1 MGKRRQEPENAAPAA
16 PAARAED
23 RWDLFRHA
31 LQGRVILADGAMG
44 TLIYQRGVFIDKCY
58 DELNLSNPELI
69 RSIHDQYVEAGA
81 ELVETNTFGANRCKL
96 RRHNLV
102 QKLARINIEG
112 ARLARESAGSL
123 FVAGSMGPLG
133 QERVPWGD
141 LSEKE
146 AKDAF
151 REQAAALIEGG
162 VDCIILE
169 TFHDLNELLLAVK
182 TVRSQSDIPVLSLM
196 TVQEDGRT
204 LYGVEVEEIARTLSG
219 EAVEALGLNCAVG
232 PKLML
237 DFLERLMS
245 SSSLPV
251 AVMANAGKPQIVDG
265 RTFYMSTSDYFGVYA
280 KRFIEAGARIIGGCC
295 GTTPDHIRK
304 MAGAV
309 AQKTAG
315 SAAFTASVKPGP
327 AVENLPEPVPVEKKS
342 GLSGNLAGGRF
353 VRLVEMVSPRGRD
366 ISKHLEGA
374 WQLKEAGIDGVN
386 IPDGPRA
393 SARLNGLALA
403 VKLQEEIGIETVL
416 HYTCRDRNLL
426 GMQSDLL
433 GASLLGIKNILAV
446 TGDPPIMGDYP
457 AATAVFDID
466 SVGLARLLSRL
477 NRGMDIGG
485 KPIGEPT
492 AFLIGVG
499 VDPNSI
505 NKDREID
512 RLRMKCEAGAEF
524 AITQPVFDFSTLE
537 AFMDRAGR
545 MPLYW
550 IAGVWP
556 LVSLRNAEFMKNEV
570 PGVHVPDEIVR
581 RIGRFEGKEDQL
593 KAGIEIAVEM
603 AGKVRKRT
611 SGIQVSAPFG
621 RYNLALDILSAA
633 GD

>member
-1 MGKRRQEPENAAPAA
+1 MGKRVKDFETPASGVPAA
-16 PAARAED
+16 GAEE
-23 RWDLFRHA
+23 RWTRFRNA
-31 LQGRVILADGAMG
+31 LQDRVLLADGAMG

-69 RSIHDQYVEAGA
+69 KSIHEEYVEAGA
-81 ELVETNTFGANRCKL
+81 ELVETNTFGANRFKL

-102 QKLARINIEG
+102 QKLAPINIAG
-112 ARLARESAGSL
+112 ARLARERAGSL

-133 QERVPWGD
+133 QEMVPWGD
-141 LSEKE
+141 ISERE
-146 AKDAF
+146 ASDAF
-151 REQAAALIEGG
+151 WEQAAALIEGG

-169 TFHDLNELLLAVK
+169 TFHDLNELLQAVRA
-182 TVRSQSDIPVLSLM
+182 VRSESGLPVIALM

-245 SSSLPV
+245 VSSRPV

-309 AQKTAG
+309 AQKTTRS
-315 SAAFTASVKPGP
+315 SAFAASMKSVP
-327 AVENLPEPVPVEKKS
+327 AAENLPEPLPVERKS
-342 GLSGNLAGGRF
+342 ALSGNLAAGRF

-403 VKLQEEIGIETVL
+403 VRLQEEIGIETVL

-477 NRGMDIGG
+477 NRGLDIGG

-492 AFLIGVG
+492 AFLVGVG
-499 VDPNSI
+499 VDPSSVNAE
-505 NKDREID
+505 REIE

-524 AITQPVFDFSTLE
+524 AITQPVFDFSALE
-537 AFMDRAGR
+537 AFVERAGCTG
-545 MPLYW
+545 LYW

-570 PGVHVPDEIVR
+570 PGVHVPDVLIH

-603 AGKVRKRT
+603 AGQVRKLT

-621 RYNLALDILSAA
+621 RYQLALDILSA
-633 GD
+633 G

>member
-1 MGKRRQEPENAAPAA
+1 MGKRPADPENKTPAA
-16 PAARAED
+16 PAAGAADGWAR
-23 RWDLFRHA
+23 FRQA
-31 LQGRVILADGAMG
+31 LKSRVILADGAMG

-69 RSIHDQYVEAGA
+69 RSIHDQYAEAGA
-81 ELVETNTFGANRCKL
+81 ELLETNTFGANRYKL
-96 RRHNLV
+96 QRHNLA
-102 QKLARINIEG
+102 QNLALINREG
-112 ARLARESAGSL
+112 ARIARESAGSL

-133 QERVPWGD
+133 QERVTWGD
-141 LSEKE
+141 QSEKE
-146 AKDAF
+146 AREAF

-169 TFHDLNELLLAVK
+169 TFHDLNELLQAVRA
-182 TVRSQSDIPVLSLM
+182 VRSESAVPVIALM
-196 TVQEDGRT
+196 TAQEDGRT

-237 DFLERLMS
+237 DFLERMMPA
-245 SSSLPV
+245 SSLPV
-251 AVMANAGKPQIVDG
+251 AVMANAGKPQMVDG

-304 MAGAV
+304 MAVAV
-309 AQKTAG
+309 TQKTTRS
-315 SAAFTASVKPGP
+315 SATIPSVKSGP
-327 AVENLPEPVPVEKKS
+327 QAENLPEPVPVEKKS
-342 GLSGNLAGGRF
+342 GISGKLTCGRF
-353 VRLVEMVSPRGRD
+353 VRLVEMVSPRGKD

-374 WQLKEAGIDGVN
+374 RLLQEADIDGIN

-403 VKLQEEIGIETVL
+403 VKLQEKIGIETVL

-433 GASLLGIKNILAV
+433 GASLLGIRNILAV

-457 AATAVFDID
+457 DATAVFDID
-466 SVGLARLLSRL
+466 SVGLSRLLSRL
-477 NRGMDIGG
+477 NRGLDIGG

-499 VDPNSI
+499 VDPSSVNTG
-505 NKDREID
+505 REIE
-512 RLRMKCEAGAEF
+512 RLRLKCEAGAEF
-524 AITQPVFDFSTLE
+524 AVTQPVFDFATLE
-537 AFMDRAGR
+537 AFMDKAG
-545 MPLYW
+545 PLPLHW

-570 PGVHVPDEIVR
+570 PGVHVPDELIR
-581 RIGRFEGKEDQL
+581 RISRFEGKEDQL

-603 AGKVRKRT
+603 AGRVRKQT
-611 SGIQVSAPFG
+611 AGIQVSAPFG
-621 RYNLALDILSAA
+621 RYSLALEILCA
-633 GD
+633 G